1 MKCADKAAVTFSDLL
16 ADAQERAAAF
26 RSEHGALGNPSLDS
40 ASQGV
45 QQLIGQPGASNDVIY
60 VPGVA
65 NEIEIQSEPD
75 ESIGGKSTL
84 IDKAEVPV
92 DPKFWSRTKIW
103 APRKSLNLDF

>member
-16 ADAQERAAAF
+16 AEAQESAAAF
-26 RSEHGALGNPSLDS
+26 RTEHRALGNPSLDS

-60 VPGVA
+60 FPGVA
-65 NEIEIQSEPD
+65 KEIEIQSEPD

-84 IDKAEVPV
+84 IDNAEVPV
-92 DPKFWSRTKIW
+92 DPKFRSRTKI
-103 APRKSLNLDF
+103 RTFRSKVV